1 VKNRCDFQAIDTQI
15 FRRNGHVLCFF
26 FGALIIHLIWSNPM
40 TKTRS
45 AFLALV
51 AVLLSPMA
59 AQADVINSPPVAD
72 ANGPYFGIVGEL
84 ITFDGSGSTE
94 PDPWDSIVLFEWD
107 FDNDGVF
114 DFGSATTG
122 TTTHVY
128 DISAIF
134 TVMLRVTD
142 KFGAYDTDSTTVDVR
157 VAQVPEP
164 GTLALLAIGLLG
176 MGLARRRKAI

>member
-1 VKNRCDFQAIDTQI
+1 MYADMRAKTMRQTRLILA
-15 FRRNGHVLCFF
+15 
-26 FGALIIHLIWSNPM
+26 ALFLI
-40 TKTRS
+40 
-45 AFLALV
+45 
-51 AVLLSPMA
+51 SPFA

-84 ITFDGSGSTE
+84 ITLDGSGSTE
-94 PDPWDSIVLFEWD
+94 PDPWDSIILFEWD
-107 FDNDGVF
+107 FDNDGIF
-114 DFGSATTG
+114 DFASPTTG

-128 DISAIF
+128 DISGIF

-142 KFGAYDTDSTTVDVR
+142 TFGENDMDSTTVDVR

-176 MGLARRRKAI
+176 MGLARRRKAV